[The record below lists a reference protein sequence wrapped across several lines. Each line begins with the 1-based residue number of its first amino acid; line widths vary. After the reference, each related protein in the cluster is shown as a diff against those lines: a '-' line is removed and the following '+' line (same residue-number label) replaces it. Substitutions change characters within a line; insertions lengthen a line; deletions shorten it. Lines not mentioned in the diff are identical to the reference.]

1 MIYGYARVSTKNQAK
16 NGNGLE
22 AQCQALNAAGADVMF
37 SDAFTGTKKDRPE
50 FNKLCDMIRPGD
62 TLMVTKLD
70 RIARSVIDGAELVN
84 ELLKKNINVHILNMG

>member
-1 MIYGYARVSTKNQAK
+1 MI
-16 NGNGLE
+16 
-22 AQCQALNAAGADVMF
+22 F